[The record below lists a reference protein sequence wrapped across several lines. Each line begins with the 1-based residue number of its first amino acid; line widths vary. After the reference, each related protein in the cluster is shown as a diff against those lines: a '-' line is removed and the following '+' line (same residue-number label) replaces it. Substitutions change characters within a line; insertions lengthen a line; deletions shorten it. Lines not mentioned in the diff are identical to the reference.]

1 MNSKNDPSI
10 VLMFITWYQCI
21 NVVLMKINVVCS
33 VCQEWRQILNS
44 AGAHRDQLILHSV
57 FDALH

>member
-1 MNSKNDPSI
+1 VNSKNDPSI

-44 AGAHRDQLILHSV
+44 VRSTYS
-57 FDALH
+57 ALCFWCTTL